1 MEWTHCV
8 DRLKPLQAPATCAAH
23 HDLGSR
29 IVLPALE
36 YPTMQASHPETK
48 LGVAGVGTAIP
59 GARMYRGG
67 AIPALAGK
75 LVVADWSAAFKQPS
89 GQIFI
94 ADPSADP
101 GQLWPYRRALQ
112 IDSRIIGL
120 AEDRAG
126 EIYVLTNETLGP
138 YGATGKV
145 LRLVAQP

>member
-1 MEWTHCV
+1 
-8 DRLKPLQAPATCAAH
+8 
-23 HDLGSR
+23 LGSR
-29 IVLPALE
+29 IVHPVLE
-36 YPTMQASHPETK
+36 YPNMQASHPETK
-48 LGVAGVGTAIP
+48 LGVAGVGTAIT
-59 GARMYRGG
+59 GARMYRGS
-67 AIPALAGK
+67 AIAALAGK
-75 LVVADWSAAFKQPS
+75 LVVTDWSAAFKQPS

-94 ADPSADP
+94 ADPSADR
-101 GQLWPYRRALQ
+101 GQLWPYRSALQ